1 MALTKTPI
9 ELSSTPSIVDG
20 GNATAIT
27 IDSSENVGIGTALPA
42 TKLDF
47 GVTGNGTQVIN
58 LRKSA
63 NSVAGLGIN
72 AEYGVRIAGPSD
84 ATAPVSFGSIAV
96 ADGVTFTERMRIDA
110 SGNLLVGTT
119 TTNIA
124 TEGTVIYGSGNEGVM
139 TLSSTAMTALYVNR
153 SNAGELV
160 QFRQGGSTTV
170 GSIGTLDGNS
180 IYIGNGDVNLRMIDV
195 TDDIR
200 PVTSAGTNRDAAVD
214 LGDANARFKDLYLSG
229 GAYLGGT
236 AAANKLDDYE
246 GGEFDPTVTNSD
258 GNMSGISYVSQ
269 IGYYQKIGDLVWF
282 RLQVGFSATT
292 IGTGNFRI
300 TNLPFNSLNN
310 SQARQSA
317 SVLTYNLD
325 WDANWKQIHTEGLV
339 NSNGFDFLIARDATV
354 WANLKATD
362 MANSTT
368 YYYIVSGCY
377 VTN

>member
-1 MALTKTPI
+1 MALTEIPS

-27 IDSSENVGIGTALPA
+27 IGSDE
-42 TKLDF
+42 
-47 GVTGNGTQVIN
+47 
-58 LRKSA
+58 
-63 NSVAGLGIN
+63 SVALGGNFIVGATSAFASSSFCVDPTGLG
-72 AEYGVRIAGPSD
+72 
-84 ATAPVSFGSIAV
+84 
-96 ADGVTFTERMRIDA
+96 
-110 SGNLLVGTT
+110 
-119 TTNIA
+119 
-124 TEGTVIYGSGNEGVM
+124 
-139 TLSSTAMTALYVNR
+139 
-153 SNAGELV
+153 
-160 QFRQGGSTTV
+160 QFRRDGTPLIVRRDGSQGDLISFEDDGATV
-170 GSIGTLDGNS
+170 GSIGTGSGLLTIGKGTGNLVFENALIAPCS
-180 IYIGNGDVNLRMIDV
+180 DSSVGSSNGV
-195 TDDIR
+195 
-200 PVTSAGTNRDAAVD
+200 VD
-214 LGDANARFKDLYLSG
+214 LGASSRRFKDLWLSGGVRGTSTLDITIPETAGGAIQLEFGNNTNTTRRTVRAYKDNFEPVAADDGVIGLGAAGTRFKDLYLSG